1 MHSPPEKSSTG
12 LRPRRRKN
20 SGRQPRCVSYE
31 DWLKL
36 NEIEVQR
43 GRAQGRP
50 RVKLTRVEE
59 MLAALGR

>member
-1 MHSPPEKSSTG
+1 IRE
-12 LRPRRRKN
+12 
-20 SGRQPRCVSYE
+20 RQPRVVSYA
-31 DWLKL
+31 DWLKR